1 MNRQFFYGFLTIL
14 ILLFMS
20 QTHAQ
25 DQPSEGE
32 GEGAISCIDVFDDKD
47 ICNCLD
53 LKCPHEV
60 GEAPEPSCF
69 KEEAIVCGVDPK
81 LLQGLN

>member
-1 MNRQFFYGFLTIL
+1 MNRKFFYGFLTIL

-25 DQPSEGE
+25 DQPSE

-60 GEAPEPSCF
+60 GEAPKPSCF
-69 KEEAIVCGVDPK
+69 EEEAIACGVDPK

>member
-25 DQPSEGE
+25 NQPSE